1 MDLLRPEVLS
11 GHLKSSDVT
20 LFRLSVSTLK
30 LALYQKNHKH
40 FWDWNLQSIEKN
52 LFGDENFFFNFKNSF
67 WFWNYLL
74 WKFKYNTILTWRWKK
89 FCSVSKTYFNK
100 VGNHLAL
107 CIPTR
112 DSNLILQDYN
122 YFLQMYSFQR
132 AFSISRV
139 SFLYCMFLKIHFY
152 HFSLGV

>member
-52 LFGDENFFFNFKNSF
+52 LFGDEIFF
-67 WFWNYLL
+67 
-74 WKFKYNTILTWRWKK
+74 
-89 FCSVSKTYFNK
+89 
-100 VGNHLAL
+100 
-107 CIPTR
+107 
-112 DSNLILQDYN
+112 LILKTASGFGITCFGSLN
-122 YFLQMYSFQR
+122 IIP
-132 AFSISRV
+132 FSHDDEKNFV
-139 SFLYCMFLKIHFY
+139 VFLKHTLTKWETTWHCVSQLEILILFY
-152 HFSLGV
+152 KITIIFSKCIVFKEHLVFPGYLFYIACFLKSIFTIFP